1 MRYRHQLVDRGE
13 LLKEID
19 TTYNN
24 HYDKNSVLWVKNI
37 ICKAK
42 VKGNRKEPMGLIIV
56 EFDKGNVITKCS
68 NCGQDANITDKFCRN
83 CGSQFVE
90 AIECEW
96 RRSHL

>member
-1 MRYRHQLVDRGE
+1 MRYRHQLIDKGE

-19 TTYNN
+19 TIYNN
-24 HYDKNSVLWVKNI
+24 HYDKNTVLWVKNI

-42 VKGNRKEPMGLIIV
+42 VKENRKEPMGLIIV

-68 NCGQDANITDKFCRN
+68 NCSQDVNITDKFCKN

-96 RRSHL
+96 KK